1 MSAHYIC
8 GNWIFGADLSQCLV
22 YQVTNSVNGK
32 RYIGYT
38 SQSLSERWRG
48 HVKSSRIGSKSHFHL
63 AIKKHGQD
71 SFKSE
76 VLFVEDSLAGAKE
89 TEILLILD
97 HCPEYNK
104 TMGGDGTT
112 GHLVTDEAREKIRQ
126 NTPVRSGKD
135 HPMYGRKR
143 PDTAE
148 MNRSRKGIKNPKL
161 AQFGEDNPNFGKPRS
176 EETKLK
182 ISEGNK
188 GKIVSEET
196 KSMQSAS
203 AKKRSQTEEGK
214 RNSSLAGKKG
224 AAARWAKH
232 RAEKLAK
239 E

>member
-71 SFKSE
+71 SFKPE
-76 VLFVEDSLAGAKE
+76 ILFVEDSLAGAKE

-97 HCPEYNK
+97 RCPEYNK

-148 MNRSRKGIKNPKL
+148 RNKNTVYTKERREKCKTL
-161 AQFGEDNPNFGKPRS
+161 GMLGKSHS

-182 ISEGNK
+182 MSMSQK
-188 GKIVSEET
+188 CKSVSEE
-196 KSMQSAS
+196 SR
-203 AKKRSQTEEGK
+203 AKMSEAAKRRCLRDGPP
-214 RNSSLAGKKG
+214 
-224 AAARWAKH
+224 KH
-232 RAEKLAK
+232 RTKKPSLSTPER
-239 E
+239 